1 MCISCC
7 TNIVQ
12 CRAWNKE
19 KGGGSRSHDFRLLLR
34 QHVQISLSRNTGP
47 SASKSSQIKE
57 GMSPSFVQSCKRD
70 LSQNPDEDWEKGIQT
85 FSWRFSSPSPS
96 SLWWLLATYK
106 PSESPK
112 PPATQHFWG
121 QAEKARGKSLERALQ
136 CLESAEALASVSR
149 AQLWSKSLKWAYSLQ
164 KCGCARSGEGNRTEK
179 RHFIEHCGGHKGASK
194 GKNTYR
200 GPERSLKWF
209 NPTCVSAKSNL
220 CHFSNAVTFLFT
232 LQTSTSFATGPVMER
247 LVERLPEDY
256 MSVSPS

>member
-34 QHVQISLSRNTGP
+34 QHVEISLSRNTGP

-57 GMSPSFVQSCKRD
+57 EMSPSFVQSCKRD

-85 FSWRFSSPSPS
+85 FSWRFSSPSLS

-136 CLESAEALASVSR
+136 CLESAEALATVSC

-164 KCGCARSGEGNRTEK
+164 KCGCARGGEGNKTEK
-179 RHFIEHCGGHKGASK
+179 RHFIEHCGGHEGASK
-194 GKNTYR
+194 GKIHTGGLNGAWNGLTPPVSLLR
-200 GPERSLKWF
+200 VFCVISPTPWRFCSRCKRPGPSLQGPWW
-209 NPTCVSAKSNL
+209 SAW
-220 CHFSNAVTFLFT
+220 
-232 LQTSTSFATGPVMER
+232 
-247 LVERLPEDY
+247 
-256 MSVSPS
+256 